1 MEFIINEQMKKKI
14 NEWDSCK
21 ATDVTGA
28 QYAFTFIPTGLGL
41 VVKVKCDVCNRV
53 LDLSDD
59 F

>member
-1 MEFIINEQMKKKI
+1 MKKKI

-28 QYAFTFIPTGLGL
+28 QYAYTFIPTGLGL